1 MAVPFFNIEI
11 IKIIVLFTKSN
22 KGFRLKECESCPLVV
37 EVESLK
43 QEQKRLSMEVG
54 QIKTE
59 TRQNEMTITRISS
72 DLSLHM
78 VKTEEANKGL
88 FALIENLSQN
98 LKEYKENETKNL
110 EIFKNHVDEKV
121 NPIVEK
127 LKPFDSMKIQNKIMW
142 SIWVSLG
149 GAAIAIIIFIAQQTY
164 EKYTEE
170 EKQQYYEK
178 RIKESQTIQNIKEKI
193 E

>member
-1 MAVPFFNIEI
+1 
-11 IKIIVLFTKSN
+11 
-22 KGFRLKECESCPLVV
+22 LKECDSCPLVL

>member
-1 MAVPFFNIEI
+1 
-11 IKIIVLFTKSN
+11 
-22 KGFRLKECESCPLVV
+22 
-37 EVESLK
+37 
-43 QEQKRLSMEVG
+43 MEVG

>member
-1 MAVPFFNIEI
+1 M
-11 IKIIVLFTKSN
+11 
-22 KGFRLKECESCPLVV
+22 KECDSCPLVL

-178 RIKESQTIQNIKEKI
+178 RIKESQTIQNIREKI